1 MEKVEKKSNSII
13 RKNTSLASDLF
24 VGVVMV
30 ALAITLIVT
39 AQKLPTKE
47 RGIGPGI
54 YPTVISSI
62 LLILGFAQ
70 AVKSLVVA
78 KGIPVPDWK
87 NTEWK
92 KLLRVAI
99 MVLACYLFYVLLK
112 PVGFLIMAPIFLYSA
127 ILFFGYKRKIL
138 ALIVTVIFTTGVYFL
153 FRQVFQVMLPQG
165 ILG

>member
-70 AVKSLVVA
+70 AVKSHVVA

-92 KLLRVAI
+92 KIMRVAI
-99 MVLACYLFYVLLK
+99 MILAC
-112 PVGFLIMAPIFLYSA
+112 
-127 ILFFGYKRKIL
+127 
-138 ALIVTVIFTTGVYFL
+138 
-153 FRQVFQVMLPQG
+153 
-165 ILG
+165 